1 MKLRKRL
8 TVSLQLRKAAEQAA
22 KYTNDD
28 PEADA
33 RLEKEARD
41 EDKAIRRICDELGVV
56 LHEVGLSN
64 TLACNVAHCRHQV
77 NPDGHCLYAAVAD
90 QLRILGIIPS
100 AISHYGTTRHVAAK
114 YIYNHPEEFLPF
126 LPSIEGEDGI
136 GATDAG
142 MMGPREFERYCAAI
156 RDTAVWG
163 GEPEILALSKAYNV
177 PIHVIQGGSPP
188 IVIHDPA
195 GGHAGDVN
203 DKRAARI
210 SYHRKMYGLGEV
222 CLVSNNV

>member
-64 TLACNVAHCRHQV
+64 TLHVM
-77 NPDGHCLYAAVAD
+77 LLIAD
-90 QLRILGIIPS
+90 
-100 AISHYGTTRHVAAK
+100 TR
-114 YIYNHPEEFLPF
+114 
-126 LPSIEGEDGI
+126 
-136 GATDAG
+136 
-142 MMGPREFERYCAAI
+142 
-156 RDTAVWG
+156 
-163 GEPEILALSKAYNV
+163 
-177 PIHVIQGGSPP
+177 
-188 IVIHDPA
+188 
-195 GGHAGDVN
+195 
-203 DKRAARI
+203 
-210 SYHRKMYGLGEV
+210 
-222 CLVSNNV
+222 